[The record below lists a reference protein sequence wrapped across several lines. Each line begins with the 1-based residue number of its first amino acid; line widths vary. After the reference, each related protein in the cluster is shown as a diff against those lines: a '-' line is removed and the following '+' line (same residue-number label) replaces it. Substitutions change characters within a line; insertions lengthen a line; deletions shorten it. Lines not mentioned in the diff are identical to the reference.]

1 MTAYM
6 GLLDFKSSNRCIM
19 LPSYTHACVAL
30 ECALYFVCLLHRC
43 GHLDHLLYTTGAE
56 VDQGRLTVT
65 AVSDAHVSQFALL
78 LL

>member
-1 MTAYM
+1 MPV
-6 GLLDFKSSNRCIM
+6 LLLNV
-19 LPSYTHACVAL
+19 HCV
-30 ECALYFVCLLHRC
+30 FVCLLRRG
-43 GHLDHLLYTTGAE
+43 GHLDHLLYTTGAG